1 MQCSALAEE
10 QLIEME
16 MLVLFY
22 WVCAFLSG
30 MEVAELAMAHPV
42 KA

>member
-1 MQCSALAEE
+1 MQYSTLIEE
-10 QLIEME
+10 QLIEMG

-22 WVCAFLSG
+22 WVCAFLLG
-30 MEVAELAMAHPV
+30 MEVAELPMAHPV